1 MPTQCFPF
9 AQGRRLRVTK
19 LDSCGNPVTDDPC
32 GQVVSKGFVQVSVSS
47 NTITGTNIQPLNA
60 GGELCYRLQA
70 PDVFTGHNLQIE
82 FCEVDPSLIGL
93 VTLSNPVL
101 DWNDDIVGFETV
113 AGSHASGYAL
123 EVWMG
128 VPGVECP
135 EETSFPVDSL
145 GYVLFPFIIP
155 GVLGDFTIAND
166 AINFMVGG
174 YTKDNANWGV
184 GPYDVVA
191 QDALNTPGPLI
202 DPVTAGVHAHLQ
214 WTSVPAPTEFCGC
227 EPITPSS

>member
-1 MPTQCFPF
+1 MATQCFPF

-19 LDSCGNPVTDDPC
+19 LDNCGNIQSDDPC
-32 GQVVSKGFVQVSVSS
+32 ARVVSKGFVQVGVAS
-47 NTITGTNIQPLNA
+47 NTITGTSIQPLNA
-60 GGELCYRLQA
+60 AGELCYRLQA
-70 PDVFTGHNLQIE
+70 PDIFTGHNLTLE
-82 FCEVDPSLIGL
+82 FCEVDPSLFGL
-93 VTLSNPVL
+93 TTLSNSVL

-113 AGSHASGYAL
+113 EGSHPAGYAL

-135 EETSFPVDSL
+135 EETDFPVDSL

-155 GVLGDFTIAND
+155 GALGDFTIAND
-166 AINFMVGG
+166 AINFTVAG
-174 YTKDNANWGV
+174 YTRSNPNWGV

-202 DPVTAGVHAHLQ
+202 DPITAGVHAHLQ

-227 EPITPSS
+227 DSIVPSS